1 MNIMKFIFTARALCL
16 IIIAA
21 LLTLLASACKQK
33 ESTEV
38 ASTQAALLSAPA
50 KDDDTAWRQY
60 LVEITKQH
68 MGNISNNPFIYY
80 LGPQSD
86 TEFEEKFERQVG
98 NVKAAL
104 ARGIAADNMLAFGS
118 PASARMA
125 ELIENTFAEIDENAM
140 KGVRILFIGESA
152 DNDRVTT
159 AVQATGADYI
169 FVEAK

>member
-1 MNIMKFIFTARALCL
+1 MKFIFTARVLCL

-21 LLTLLASACKQK
+21 LLSQLAACKQK
-33 ESTEV
+33 EIIE
-38 ASTQAALLSAPA
+38 ATQAQEVLAAPA
-50 KDDDTAWRQY
+50 KDDDAAWRQY
-60 LVEITKQH
+60 LVEITKQY
-68 MGNISNNPFIYY
+68 MGHISNNPFIYY

-125 ELIENTFAEIDENAM
+125 ELIENAFAEIDENSM

-152 DNDRVTT
+152 DNERVE
-159 AVQATGADYI
+159 AIVQVTGADYI

>member
-1 MNIMKFIFTARALCL
+1 MNIMKFTFTAHVLCL

-21 LLTLLASACKQK
+21 LLSQLAACKQK
-33 ESTEV
+33 ESTEA

-86 TEFEEKFERQVG
+86 AEFEEKFERQIG

-125 ELIENTFAEIDENAM
+125 ELIENAFSEIDENSM

-152 DNDRVTT
+152 DNERVTT
-159 AVQATGADYI
+159 AVQSTGADYI